1 VDTDDDVVI
10 RPALPDDL
18 ASLVQLGLSI
28 QGLHAEHLPELFT
41 QPDPESL
48 TTFFRDR
55 LHDDSHVLVAAR
67 GSELVG
73 YLYADVIEREA
84 NSFKHASS
92 VLYIQHIAIASAAQ
106 RQHLGSRLMDSAVE
120 LGRQRGVS
128 AIRLDSWSFN
138 TTAHAFFASQ
148 GFSPINV
155 VFERPLH
162 DGPGPDAPHSTE

>member
-1 VDTDDDVVI
+1 VDADDDVVI

-18 ASLVQLGLSI
+18 ASLVELGLSI

-41 QPDPESL
+41 EPDPAAL
-48 TTFFRDR
+48 TSFFRDR
-55 LHDDSHVLVAAR
+55 LNDDSYVLVAAR

-92 VLYIQHIAIASAAQ
+92 VLYIQHIAVAPAAL
-106 RQHLGSRLMDSAVE
+106 RQHIGARLMDSAVE
-120 LGRQRGVS
+120 IGRQQGVS
-128 AIRLDSWSFN
+128 SIRLDSWSFN
-138 TTAHAFFASQ
+138 TTAHSFFASQ

-162 DGPGPDAPHSTE
+162 EGSGPDAAHSPE